1 MGESKTNRIMSNI
14 NHPYIRYAQALI
26 LEENNLD
33 SCAQISAVHVK
44 QELNK
49 GLNVFRVKPNEI
61 IDGKSSVKYNY
72 YREEKGNPSMG
83 IFLSPHIM
91 ASDKSAGNLWSEALS
106 LVNALE
112 VKSIEDNG
120 DIKMSIAPTAGE
132 YLNFSLGGG
141 VGRGK
146 PKMTLLEQSLSAT
159 MTLTQH
165 KPCLQY
171 RIDKKGKPEMF
182 NVCLIPNMDFA
193 ELVDFISFYKRM
205 LISQSASDLM
215 IGNVVSEE
223 SGKGDNK
230 KTTYSPKRP
239 LIFKGNF
246 PNPPRSSALGAVAL
260 LGAIGEFAKE
270 AEYSDQAKRVLES
283 LKNTEMYM
291 VKYGGATVFTYN
303 HHVVDLA
310 KESKLRTIIDSL
322 YYSKLYNQDRR
333 SSTNSE
339 YQKFDLFTSRFLQL
353 FNHAAFKDFL
363 SFRAEYPHEVTTLFN
378 TYFTKMEKIDL
389 EIVQSARILGKWL
402 NKVAYF
408 AAKNEVKQGSPNY
421 WEELRK
427 TKAKVLVELESST
440 FSSKSGNAL
449 IAQAITRAGRLSGM
463 DAPEGAALFMEKTAT
478 EELPLDAA
486 KNLLIAFSRLINKSE
501 KTEKKDAGIE
511 LDIEDELDLSNE

>member
-1 MGESKTNRIMSNI
+1 MSNI

-26 LEENNLD
+26 IVENNLE
-33 SCAQISAVHVK
+33 SCDKITVIHLK

-49 GLNVFRVKPNEI
+49 GLEAFRVKPNEGVDAKNSI
-61 IDGKSSVKYNY
+61 KYNY
-72 YREEKGNPSMG
+72 YREEKGNPAIG
-83 IFLSPHIM
+83 VFLSPHIM
-91 ASDKSAGNLWSEALS
+91 SSDKSAGNLWSEALS
-106 LVNALE
+106 LISILD
-112 VKSIEDNG
+112 VKSLEDNG
-120 DIKMSIAPTAGE
+120 DAKMSIAPISGE
-132 YLNFSLGGG
+132 YLSFSLGGG

-146 PKMTLLEQSLSAT
+146 PKISLLEQSLSAI
-159 MTLTQH
+159 MTLTQN

-171 RIDKKGKPEMF
+171 RINKKGKPEMF
-182 NVCLIPNMDFA
+182 NVCLVPNMDID

-205 LISQSASDLM
+205 LFSQSSFDLM
-215 IGNVVSEE
+215 IGNVISEE
-223 SGKGDNK
+223 SGKGENK
-230 KTTYSPKRP
+230 KTSYSPKRP
-239 LIFKGNF
+239 LIFRGNF
-246 PNPPRSSALGAVAL
+246 PNPPRSSALGAIAL

-270 AEYSDQAKRVLES
+270 AEYSEQATRVLES
-283 LKNTEMYM
+283 LKNTEMYLI
-291 VKYGGATVFTYN
+291 KYGGATVFTYN
-303 HHVVDLA
+303 HHVIDLA

-363 SFRAEYPHEVTTLFN
+363 SFRAEYPQEVTTLFN

-408 AAKNEVKQGSPNY
+408 AAKNEVKQGTSNY

-440 FSSKSGNAL
+440 FSSKSGDAL

-463 DAPEGAALFMEKTAT
+463 DAPEGAALFMEKTASG
-478 EELPLDAA
+478 ELTLDAA
-486 KNLLIAFSRLINKSE
+486 KNLVIAFSRLINKSE
-501 KTEKKDAGIE
+501 KIE
-511 LDIEDELDLSNE
+511 RKNVGDEQDVEDEDDLSNE